1 MYCQTLPNGPA
12 KEPVPGLSDG
22 KKSTHFLKSINTAF
36 RRSIYDLIVLCSR
49 HSQGY
54 IIKEI
59 DVKLYRF
66 AE

>member
-1 MYCQTLPNGPA
+1 MYCQTSPNVPT

-22 KKSTHFLKSINTAF
+22 NKSTHFLKSINTAF
-36 RRSIYDLIVLCSR
+36 RRSIYDLTVLCSR

-59 DVKLYRF
+59 NVKLYSF
-66 AE
+66 VE